1 MNNLNEQT
9 GELSSGGGDP
19 SLVTMLAEEEE
30 QIETMI
36 NEMQD
41 ALEADQPPTD
51 GEQVE
56 IGNHISAMHNLPQD
70 FGGVQSSEYAKRLAR
85 SQIETHILMS
95 FSKSEVS
102 KWSASLHQLETR
114 GADPQAIDLIHP
126 SLHHH

>member
-1 MNNLNEQT
+1 MNNQNEQT
-9 GELSSGGGDP
+9 GEVSSGEGDP
-19 SLVTMLAEEEE
+19 SLVTTLAAEEE

-70 FGGVQSSEYAKRLAR
+70 FGGVQSSE
-85 SQIETHILMS
+85 
-95 FSKSEVS
+95 
-102 KWSASLHQLETR
+102 
-114 GADPQAIDLIHP
+114 
-126 SLHHH
+126 